1 MKKLKIFV
9 ILLLC
14 VSLVTLTGC
23 WDYID
28 IDRFAIVS
36 GVAIDKPVNDN
47 NYHLTFEI
55 ADISNGSE
63 SPIKPIILESEGR
76 SMYEAI
82 SNASLKSS
90 LKLYFSHCSLFILS
104 KDIAKEGILPIL
116 DYINRDSVMRIKSH
130 IAVSTMNTAK
140 ELLLANPT
148 SEHLVA
154 YEISDL
160 LLKDSKDSAK
170 SPLVWLYQ
178 TADIVDGEGIALTVP
193 AIKTISQDN
202 SINEKGKSGGSGS
215 SSGGESKS
223 KSDSEGNKI
232 KSAQIPLIVG
242 SGVFNED
249 KLIGFLTPDETQN
262 LMFVKDKVKRGPMF
276 IKKGINGKG
285 VTLNITDSKTEI
297 TPEVKGND
305 VTMKIKIKTKAS
317 LIDDESETT
326 YETEEEIKKLG
337 IIAGDQL
344 KEQVTKVIKKV
355 QKDFNSDIFGFG
367 KKIYEKDFKDWQ
379 TLEKNWKENF
389 RSVKVDVEAKV
400 EIVSTSVEKSKI
412 GGK

>member
-9 ILLLC
+9 VLILC

-23 WDYID
+23 WDYSD
-28 IDRFAIVS
+28 IDRFAVVS
-36 GVAIDKPVNDN
+36 GVAIDKPANDN
-47 NYHLTFEI
+47 SYHLTFEM

-63 SPIKPIILESEGR
+63 SPINPFILESEGR

-90 LKLYFSHCSLFILS
+90 FKLYFSHCSLFILS
-104 KDIAKEGILPIL
+104 KDIAKEGILPII
-116 DYINRDSVMRIKSH
+116 DYINRDDVMRIKSH

-140 ELLLANPT
+140 EVLLTSPT
-148 SEHLVA
+148 SENLVA

-160 LLKDSKDSAK
+160 LLGNQKVSSK

-178 TADIVDGEGIALTVP
+178 VADIVEGEGISLTVP
-193 AIKTISQDN
+193 AIKTISQDK
-202 SINEKGKSGGSGS
+202 SVDEKGKSGGSGS
-215 SSGGESKS
+215 SGGGKSESKS
-223 KSDSEGNKI
+223 DTEGNKI
-232 KSAQIPLIVG
+232 KSTSIALIAG
-242 SGVFNED
+242 SGVFNQD

-262 LMFVKDKVKRGPMF
+262 FMFLQDKVKGGPIF
-276 IKKGINGKG
+276 IKKGVDGKG
-285 VTLNITDSKTEI
+285 VTLEMTESNTDI

-317 LIDDESETT
+317 LIDNESETVYNT
-326 YETEEEIKKLG
+326 DEKTQKLA

-344 KEQVTKVIKKV
+344 KEQITKFIKKV

-367 KKIYEKDFKDWQ
+367 RKIYQKDYKDWQ
-379 TLEKNWKENF
+379 TLNKNWKKNF
-389 RSVKVDVEAKV
+389 SSVKVDVDAKV
-400 EIVSTSVEKSKI
+400 EIISTSVEKSKI
-412 GGK
+412 GSK